1 MWWTRN
7 VIAFEAFSYFF
18 DEIIEFF
25 PVANDS

>member
-1 MWWTRN
+1 MWGAWH
-7 VIAFEAFSYFF
+7 VFAFEAFSYFF